1 MIAAKCKEEKNMI
14 PIILISNQEKK
25 IEQYLNDF
33 IVKNNFSPF
42 SIFRISPENRNINL
56 DQIREIRKLIMTTA
70 QNKRLIIIHL
80 FDKALQEAQN
90 ALLKTLE
97 EPGDNQFILTSTNE
111 ENILATIR
119 SRAKLVY
126 LDKDLQADSK
136 KDKKEADEIEELI
149 ASMNANSYQ
158 FLKSKKIDKISRE
171 DAIGLLDQIMLYFQN
186 KLHEKKSKAD
196 QIIKQSFKLK
206 KLLDKNNL
214 NPQLTVDNFLIW
226 IKKTIDPSCP

>member
-1 MIAAKCKEEKNMI
+1 MLVVKCKEEKNMI
-14 PIILISNQEKK
+14 PIILISKLEKK

-33 IVKNNFSPF
+33 VVKNKFSPF
-42 SIFRISPENRNINL
+42 SIFRISPENRNVNL

-70 QNKRLIIIHL
+70 KDKRLIIIYL
-80 FDKALQEAQN
+80 FDMATQEAQN

-119 SRAKLVY
+119 SRAKLAY
-126 LDKDLQADSK
+126 LDKDLQAGSK
-136 KDKKEADEIEELI
+136 KDKKEAAEIEELME
-149 ASMNANSYQ
+149 SG
-158 FLKSKKIDKISRE
+158 LKSKKIDKITRE

-186 KLHEKKSKAD
+186 KLYEKKSKAD
-196 QIIKQSFKLK
+196 QVIKQAFKLK

-214 NPQLTVDNFLIW
+214 NPQLTVDNFLIY
-226 IKKTIDPSCP
+226 IRNNTK